1 MLFAIPNPKKSV
13 TVPFSI
19 NKVADSIQSI
29 PSIEKTY
36 KLTKGNDAFKI
47 YTLEA
52 YEFLSLGIFAD
63 FSLNEISTNKTE
75 ITIELRRKIG
85 SFDESHEVSKANR
98 HMDRIM
104 DVLSN
109 LITMSETELDNLKAK
124 SIEESKEM
132 KKIADKPWFMFNFT
146 LIVSTL
152 LFFPL
157 GLYGIYKRVSYK

>member
-36 KLTKGNDAFKI
+36 KLTKGNDAFKM

-63 FSLNEISTNKTE
+63 FSLNEISANKT
-75 ITIELRRKIG
+75 
-85 SFDESHEVSKANR
+85 
-98 HMDRIM
+98 
-104 DVLSN
+104 
-109 LITMSETELDNLKAK
+109 
-124 SIEESKEM
+124 
-132 KKIADKPWFMFNFT
+132 
-146 LIVSTL
+146 
-152 LFFPL
+152 
-157 GLYGIYKRVSYK
+157 

>member
-36 KLTKGNDAFKI
+36 KLTKGNDAFKM

-63 FSLNEISTNKTE
+63 FSLNEISANKTE

-109 LITMSETELDNLKAK
+109 LITMSETELNNLKAK

-132 KKIADKPWFMFNFT
+132 QKIADKPWFMFNLP
-146 LIVSTL
+146 LIASTL

-157 GLYGIYKRVSYK
+157 GLYGIYRRVSYK